1 MKIPSLSEITTKAES
16 ALKRFPITLVWSI
29 LGSLYCMSIVGDS
42 SLNLFDDKSN
52 VVLTLGLGI
61 SWLIGIQ
68 FFIEQF
74 KNKKKWVW
82 LKIVVVALLGLFYW
96 YYPSFYHYTQ
106 NPIYLTR
113 FFLYLVAGHLFVLFA
128 PFLVKW
134 DKNAY
139 WNYLNLTGVAITRSL
154 FFSGILFLGLVLA
167 LVAIDA
173 LFDVRIKGERYGQLF
188 IFCIGI
194 VNTWIYLA
202 DFPKNVLHNTAIQFN
217 KAIEVLVKYILI
229 PLVILY
235 LLILYAYS
243 AKIVIEWELPKGWV
257 SYLVIALSVLGYVI
271 QIIINPIQKSI
282 KSWTINRFFPW
293 FYFLLIP
300 LNILLFIAIF
310 RRINDYGITENR
322 YFVLAIAIWNVAMI
336 LYLLVSEKK
345 ALRTI
350 PISLF
355 AIAIFSSF
363 GFWGA
368 HSVANAS
375 QTRQFEEIFNKVKEN
390 NNVASQSELSQ
401 LKSIL
406 TFLEERKKVTNLN
419 AVTQLNLEDYREKPV
434 DSVQPGYLNKHDIW
448 EKLAVKLDSISLTN
462 NASNNRIY
470 YNKSNYSN
478 VKFSTSITD
487 YDYFTYLNYYNTTK
501 TIDAGEYDILLDM
514 NAIEI
519 NIYNKNDYL
528 KNIRIPIKQRL
539 AELSKNTNS
548 LNNLDDSNFN
558 LMVESKTM
566 KVNLYLSE
574 VSFNTKAN
582 KNIEFTSFKAF
593 LFIKK
598 K

>member
-1 MKIPSLSEITTKAES
+1 MKIPSLTEITTKAES
-16 ALKRFPITLVWSI
+16 AFKRFPITLVWSI

-42 SLNLFDDKSN
+42 SLDLFDDKSN
-52 VVLTLGLGI
+52 VLLTLSLGI

-68 FFIEQF
+68 FFVEQF
-74 KNKKKWVW
+74 KNKKKWLW
-82 LKIVVVALLGLFYW
+82 LKVVVLALLGLFYW
-96 YYPSFYHYTQ
+96 YYPSVYHYTQ

-113 FFLYLVAGHLFVLFA
+113 FFLYLIAGHLFVLFA

-173 LFDVRIKGERYGQLF
+173 LFDITIKGERYGQLF

-202 DFPKNVLHNTAIQFN
+202 DFPKNVILNTSIQFN

-271 QIIINPIQKSI
+271 QIIINPIQKNI

-300 LNILLFIAIF
+300 LNILLFVAIF

-336 LYLLVSEKK
+336 AYVLLSKKK

-390 NNVASQSELSQ
+390 NNVASQSELYQ

-419 AVTQLNLEDYREKPV
+419 AVTQLNIEDFREEREE
-434 DSVQPGYLNKHDIW
+434 DNMFGYLNKHKIW
-448 EKLAVKLDSISLTN
+448 EKLAIKVDTNTVDKLESKNIYYYRN
-462 NASNNRIY
+462 HYSNN
-470 YNKSNYSN
+470 
-478 VKFSTSITD
+478 KFSAPIED
-487 YDYFTYLNYYNTTK
+487 YDYFTYLNYYNTNK
-501 TIDAGEYDILLDM
+501 TVDAGEYDIILNM
-514 NAIEI
+514 NTLKMHVTSKKDSLNTIE
-519 NIYNKNDYL
+519 
-528 KNIRIPIKQRL
+528 IPIKNK
-539 AELSKNTNS
+539 LSTFIGQGPN
-548 LNNLDDSNFN
+548 LNNLDATNFTIEVSNN
-558 LMVESKTM
+558 SMQVKM
-566 KVNLYLSE
+566 YLSE
-574 VSFNTKAN
+574 LSFRVSNDKDLLFD
-582 KNIEFTSFKAF
+582 SFKAF
-593 LFIKK
+593 LFLKEN
-598 K
+598 

>member
-1 MKIPSLSEITTKAES
+1 MKIPSLTEITTKAES
-16 ALKRFPITLVWSI
+16 AFKRFPITLVWSI

-42 SLNLFDDKSN
+42 SLDLFEDKSN
-52 VVLTLGLGI
+52 VLLTLSLGI

-68 FFIEQF
+68 FFVEQF
-74 KNKKKWVW
+74 KNKKKWLW
-82 LKIVVVALLGLFYW
+82 LKVVVLALLGLFYW
-96 YYPSFYHYTQ
+96 YYPSVYHYTQ

-113 FFLYLVAGHLFVLFA
+113 FFLYLIAGHLFVLFA

-167 LVAIDA
+167 LIAIEA
-173 LFDVRIKGERYGQLF
+173 LFDINIKRRRYGQLF
-188 IFCIGI
+188 IFCLGI

-202 DFPKNVLHNTAIQFN
+202 DFPKNVMQNTTIQLN

-293 FYFLLIP
+293 FYLLLIP
-300 LNILLFIAIF
+300 LNILLFVAIF

-336 LYLLVSEKK
+336 AYILLSKKK

-368 HSVANAS
+368 HSVSNAS

-390 NNVASQSELSQ
+390 NNTASQSELYQ

-419 AVTQLNLEDYREKPV
+419 SVTQLNIEDFREEGYEYNTF
-434 DSVQPGYLNKHDIW
+434 GYLNKYKIWKKLDI
-448 EKLAVKLDSISLTN
+448 KLDSASLTN
-462 NASNNRIY
+462 NASSNRIY

-478 VKFSTSITD
+478 VKLSTSIAD
-487 YDYFTYLNYYNTTK
+487 YDYFTYLNYYNTNK
-501 TIDAGEYDILLDM
+501 TIDAGVYDILLDM
-514 NAIEI
+514 NTIEI
-519 NIYNKNDYL
+519 DIYTKKDSL
-528 KNIRIPIKQRL
+528 KHIRIPIKQKL
-539 AELSKNTNS
+539 LELSEKTDN

-558 LMVESKTM
+558 FTTENKTM
-566 KVNLYLSE
+566 KINLFLSE
-574 VSFNTKAN
+574 VSFNIKTDK
-582 KNIEFTSFKAF
+582 KITFTSFKAF
-593 LFIKK
+593 LFIKEK
-598 K
+598 

>member
-1 MKIPSLSEITTKAES
+1 MKIPSLTEITTKAES
-16 ALKRFPITLVWSI
+16 AFKRFPITLVWSI

-42 SLNLFDDKSN
+42 SLDLFDDKSN
-52 VVLTLGLGI
+52 VLLTLSLGI

-68 FFIEQF
+68 FFVEQF
-74 KNKKKWVW
+74 KNKKKWLW
-82 LKIVVVALLGLFYW
+82 LKVVVLALLGFFYW
-96 YYPSFYHYTQ
+96 YYPSVYHYTQ

-113 FFLYLVAGHLFVLFA
+113 FFLYLIAGHLFVLFA

-173 LFDVRIKGERYGQLF
+173 LFDITIKGERYGQLF

-202 DFPKNVLHNTAIQFN
+202 DFPKNVIQNTSIQFN

-271 QIIINPIQKSI
+271 QIIINPIQKNI

-300 LNILLFIAIF
+300 LNILLFVAIF

-336 LYLLVSEKK
+336 AYVLLSKKK

-390 NNVASQSELSQ
+390 NNVASQSELYQ

-419 AVTQLNLEDYREKPV
+419 AVTQLNIEDFREEREE
-434 DSVQPGYLNKHDIW
+434 DNMFGYLNKHKIW
-448 EKLAVKLDSISLTN
+448 EKLAIKVDTN
-462 NASNNRIY
+462 TVDKIESKNIYYYRNHYSNN
-470 YNKSNYSN
+470 
-478 VKFSTSITD
+478 KFSAPIED
-487 YDYFTYLNYYNTTK
+487 YDYFTYLNYYNTNK
-501 TIDAGEYDILLDM
+501 TVDAGEYDIILNM
-514 NAIEI
+514 NTLKMHVTSKKDSLNTIE
-519 NIYNKNDYL
+519 
-528 KNIRIPIKQRL
+528 IPIKNKLRTFIGQGP
-539 AELSKNTNS
+539 N
-548 LNNLDDSNFN
+548 LNNLDATNFTIEVSNN
-558 LMVESKTM
+558 SMQVKM
-566 KVNLYLSE
+566 YLSE
-574 VSFNTKAN
+574 LSFRVSNDKDLLFD
-582 KNIEFTSFKAF
+582 SFKAF
-593 LFIKK
+593 LFLKEN
-598 K
+598 

>member
-1 MKIPSLSEITTKAES
+1 MKIPSLTEITTKAES
-16 ALKRFPITLVWSI
+16 AFKRFPITLVWSI

-42 SLNLFDDKSN
+42 SIDLFEDKSN
-52 VVLTLGLGI
+52 VLLTLSLGI

-68 FFIEQF
+68 FFVEQF
-74 KNKKKWVW
+74 KNKKKWLW
-82 LKIVVVALLGLFYW
+82 LKVVVLALLGLFYW
-96 YYPSFYHYTQ
+96 YYPSVYHYTQ

-113 FFLYLVAGHLFVLFA
+113 FFLYLIAGHLFVLFA

-173 LFDVRIKGERYGQLF
+173 LFDITIKGERYGQLF
-188 IFCIGI
+188 IFCIGT

-202 DFPKNVLHNTAIQFN
+202 DFPKNVIQNTTIQFN

-282 KSWTINRFFPW
+282 QSWTINRFFPW

-300 LNILLFIAIF
+300 LNILLFVAIF

-336 LYLLVSEKK
+336 AYLLLSKTK

-368 HSVANAS
+368 HSVSIAS
-375 QTRQFEEIFNKVKEN
+375 QTKRFENIFTSIKEN
-390 NNVASQSELSQ
+390 NNNATGLELSQ

-406 TFLEERKKVTNLN
+406 NYLEEHEKITNLN
-419 AVTQLNLEDYREKPV
+419 KITQLNLEDFRQVTSDPNI
-434 DSVQPGYLNKHDIW
+434 PGYLEKNKIW
-448 EKLAVKLDSISLTN
+448 KKLGINVDPLSITVEQQN
-462 NASNNRIY
+462 DTY
-470 YNKSNYSN
+470 YNLDNYSN
-478 VKFSTSITD
+478 YKFSESIKEF
-487 YDYFTYLNYYNTTK
+487 DYFTYLKYYNTSK
-501 TIDAGEYDILLDM
+501 TIDAGEYEVELDM
-514 NAIEI
+514 ESIKMSVHSKNDTTNKIEI
-519 NIYNKNDYL
+519 PLHEKLTTLSYKNP
-528 KNIRIPIKQRL
+528 R
-539 AELSKNTNS
+539 
-548 LNNLDDSNFN
+548 LNNLDKENFIIE
-558 LMVESKTM
+558 VKTNTLHVKM
-566 KVNLYLSE
+566 YFNELSFRLKSDNHLELYHFS
-574 VSFNTKAN
+574 SFM
-582 KNIEFTSFKAF
+582 F
-593 LFIKK
+593 LKEN
-598 K
+598 

>member
-1 MKIPSLSEITTKAES
+1 MKIPSLTEITTKAES
-16 ALKRFPITLVWSI
+16 AFKRFPITLVWSI
-29 LGSLYCMSIVGDS
+29 LGSLYCISIIGDS
-42 SLNLFDDKSN
+42 SLDLFEDKSS
-52 VVLTLGLGI
+52 VLLTLSLGI

-68 FFIEQF
+68 FFVEQF
-74 KNKKKWVW
+74 KNKKKWLW
-82 LKIVVVALLGLFYW
+82 LKVVVLALLGLFYW
-96 YYPSFYHYTQ
+96 YYPSVYHYTQ

-113 FFLYLVAGHLFVLFA
+113 FFLYLIAGHLFVLFA

-173 LFDVRIKGERYGQLF
+173 LFDITIKGERYGQLF

-202 DFPKNVLHNTAIQFN
+202 DFPKNVIQNTTIQFN

-243 AKIVIEWELPKGWV
+243 AKIVIEWKLPKGWV

-271 QIIINPIQKSI
+271 QIIINPIQKNI

-300 LNILLFIAIF
+300 LNILLFVAIF

-336 LYLLVSEKK
+336 VYVLLSKKK

-390 NNVASQSELSQ
+390 NNVASQSELYQ

-406 TFLEERKKVTNLN
+406 TFLEKRKKVTNLN
-419 AVTQLNLEDYREKPV
+419 AVTQLNIEDFREEREEGNTV
-434 DSVQPGYLNKHDIW
+434 GYLNKHKIW
-448 EKLAVKLDSISLTN
+448 EKLAIKVDTNTVDKLESKNIYYYRN
-462 NASNNRIY
+462 HYSNN
-470 YNKSNYSN
+470 
-478 VKFSTSITD
+478 KFSAPIED
-487 YDYFTYLNYYNTTK
+487 YDYFTYLNYYNTNK
-501 TIDAGEYDILLDM
+501 TVNAGEYDIILNMKTLKMHVTSKKDSL
-514 NAIEI
+514 NTIE
-519 NIYNKNDYL
+519 
-528 KNIRIPIKQRL
+528 IPIKNK
-539 AELSKNTNS
+539 LSTFIGQGPN
-548 LNNLDDSNFN
+548 LNNLDATNFTIEISNN
-558 LMVESKTM
+558 SMQIKM
-566 KVNLYLSE
+566 YLSE
-574 VSFNTKAN
+574 LSFRVSNDKDILFD
-582 KNIEFTSFKAF
+582 SFKAF
-593 LFIKK
+593 LFLKEN
-598 K
+598 

>member
-1 MKIPSLSEITTKAES
+1 MKIPSLTEITTKAES
-16 ALKRFPITLVWSI
+16 AFKRFPITLVWSI

-42 SLNLFDDKSN
+42 SLDLFDDKSN
-52 VVLTLGLGI
+52 VLLTLSLGI

-68 FFIEQF
+68 FFVEQF
-74 KNKKKWVW
+74 KNKKKWLW
-82 LKIVVVALLGLFYW
+82 LKVVVLALLGFFYW
-96 YYPSFYHYTQ
+96 YYPSVYHYTQ

-113 FFLYLVAGHLFVLFA
+113 FFLYLIAGHLFVLFA

-173 LFDVRIKGERYGQLF
+173 LFDITIKGERYGQLF

-202 DFPKNVLHNTAIQFN
+202 DFPKNVIQNTSIQFN

-271 QIIINPIQKSI
+271 QIIINPIQKNI

-300 LNILLFIAIF
+300 LNILLFVAIF

-336 LYLLVSEKK
+336 AYVLLSKKK

-390 NNVASQSELSQ
+390 NNVASQSELYQ

-419 AVTQLNLEDYREKPV
+419 AVTQLNIEDFREEREE
-434 DSVQPGYLNKHDIW
+434 DNMFGYLNKHKIW
-448 EKLAVKLDSISLTN
+448 EKLAIKVDTN
-462 NASNNRIY
+462 TVDKIESKNIYYYRNHYSNN
-470 YNKSNYSN
+470 
-478 VKFSTSITD
+478 KFSAPIED
-487 YDYFTYLNYYNTTK
+487 YDYFTYLNYYNTNK
-501 TIDAGEYDILLDM
+501 TVDAGEYDIILNM
-514 NAIEI
+514 NTLKMHVTSKKDSLNTIE
-519 NIYNKNDYL
+519 
-528 KNIRIPIKQRL
+528 IPIKNK
-539 AELSKNTNS
+539 LSTFIGQGPN
-548 LNNLDDSNFN
+548 LNNLDATNFTIEVSNN
-558 LMVESKTM
+558 SMQIKM
-566 KVNLYLSE
+566 YLSE
-574 VSFNTKAN
+574 LSFRVSNDKDLLFD
-582 KNIEFTSFKAF
+582 SFKAF
-593 LFIKK
+593 LFLKEN
-598 K
+598 